1 MIEGDDNMKTSELI
15 EKVNNNTSII
25 AKLEYGKIAFYCQD
39 NDYYFYGCPVDATAL
54 ESGKSYIQCIAN
66 VSMEDIFRVGIY
78 LTEYLKTP
86 FKDREDIKR
95 YMVWYETI
103 SGEYIRVIHRDATEN
118 SGFNYYYC
126 KSVDDFICGDDQRFR
141 IVSQLT
147 EKDIM
152 SLPEKFIPKQFGGI
166 GFTECVEVK
175 E

>member
-1 MIEGDDNMKTSELI
+1 MKTSELI

-39 NDYYFYGCPVDATAL
+39 NDFYFYSCPVDATAL

-86 FKDREDIKR
+86 FKDREDVKK
-95 YMVWYETI
+95 YYVWFKDVSSLYAN
-103 SGEYIRVIHRDATEN
+103 VIHKDETN
-118 SGFNYYYC
+118 TTGFMSYPRC
-126 KSVDDFICGDDQRFR
+126 DDISDFKKEASLYF
-141 IVSQLT
+141 VEKAQLT

-152 SLPEKFIPKQFGGI
+152 RLPEKFIPKQFGGL
-166 GFTECVEVK
+166 GFTECAEVK
-175 E
+175 

>member
-1 MIEGDDNMKTSELI
+1 MKTSELI

-25 AKLEYGKIAFYCQD
+25 AKLEYGKIVFYCQD
-39 NDYYFYGCPVDATAL
+39 NYYYFYSCPVDATAL
-54 ESGKSYIQCIAN
+54 ESGMSYIQCIAN
-66 VSMEDIFRVGIY
+66 VSMEDIFRTGIY

-86 FKDREDIKR
+86 LKDREDIKR
-95 YMVWYETI
+95 YMVWYETMN
-103 SGEYIRVIHRDATEN
+103 GEYIRVVYRNVTASN
-118 SGFNYYYC
+118 GFSDYYC
-126 KSVDDFICGDDQRFR
+126 KSIDDFIYGDDQRFR

-152 SLPEKFIPKQFGGI
+152 RLPEKFIPKQFGGI

>member
-1 MIEGDDNMKTSELI
+1 MKTQELI
-15 EKVNNNTSII
+15 ENINDNTSII
-25 AKLEYGKIAFYCQD
+25 AKLEYEKISFYCHD
-39 NDYYFYGCPVDATAL
+39 NDFYFYSCPVDATAL

-66 VSMEDIFRVGIY
+66 VSMEDIFRTGIY

-86 FKDREDIKR
+86 LKDREDIKR
-95 YMVWYETI
+95 YMVWNETI
-103 SGEYIRVIHRDATEN
+103 HDGYVHVIYRDVTSD
-118 SGFNYYYC
+118 SGFNDYFC

-166 GFTECVEVK
+166 GFTECVEVRG
-175 E
+175 

>member
-1 MIEGDDNMKTSELI
+1 MKTSELI

-54 ESGKSYIQCIAN
+54 ESGMSYIQCIKN
-66 VSMEDIFRVGIY
+66 VSMEDIFRAGIY

-86 FKDREDIKR
+86 LKDREEVKK
-95 YMVWYETI
+95 YLVWHETMH
-103 SGEYIRVIHRDATEN
+103 GGYVHVIYRDVASD
-118 SGFNYYYC
+118 SGFNDYFC

-147 EKDIM
+147 EENIM
-152 SLPEKFIPKQFGGI
+152 KLPNKFIPKQFGGM
-166 GFTECVEVK
+166 GFTECVEVR
-175 E
+175 